1 MAAKYDPQILQ
12 EYADALYRQASWVV
26 VFSAL
31 QYGLVFLVFSLIVL
45 GLGLPAVKLPLAG
58 LHTNTII
65 GAATVLGAGLGV
77 LAGRRKA
84 FDLKLEAQQTLC
96 QRAIELNTRRQ
107 EKSVAVAA

>member
-26 VFSAL
+26 VSSAL
-31 QYGLVFLVFSLIVL
+31 QYGCVFLVISLIVL

-58 LHTNTII
+58 LHTNSLVV
-65 GAATVLGAGLGV
+65 AATILGAGMGY

-96 QRAIELNTRRQ
+96 QRAIELNTRAQ
-107 EKSVAVAA
+107 GKSSAMAA